1 MDAPERPDVADGL
14 PRPGLTVDAP
24 ERPDVAGRAGTDAPW
39 AGVGAVVVVL
49 VTVAFASGWHLGRKW
64 GRLMGW

>member
-1 MDAPERPDVADGL
+1 MDVPERPDVTDGL
-14 PRPGLTVDAP
+14 PRPGLTVDVP
-24 ERPDVAGRAGTDAPW
+24 EHPDVAGRAGTDPPW

-64 GRLMGW
+64 GRFMGW